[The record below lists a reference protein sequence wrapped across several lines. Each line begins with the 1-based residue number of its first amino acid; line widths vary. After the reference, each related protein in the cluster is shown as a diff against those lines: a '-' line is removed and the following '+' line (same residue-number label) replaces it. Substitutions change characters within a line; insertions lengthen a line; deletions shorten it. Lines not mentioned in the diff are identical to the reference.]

1 MKNILLTA
9 ALILMAA
16 CALWAANRS
25 YIKVHEKCNK
35 EWDKGLVKDP
45 LHTLSLSKQILFQ

>member
-1 MKNILLTA
+1 MKNIILTA

-16 CALWAANRS
+16 CALWAAKRS
-25 YIKVHEKCNK
+25 YVKVREKCNK

-45 LHTLSLSKQILFQ
+45 LNTLSLSKQILFQ

>member
-1 MKNILLTA
+1 MKNIILTA

-25 YIKVHEKCNK
+25 YLKVHEKCNR